1 MSVVR
6 PVSGLQMGSGCW
18 CLYSWWRGA
27 TTAGAQPSG
36 HLCAV
41 LCVQTDT
48 LPLHRTTYQSS
59 HYSRPSIIYIPCS
72 QAAPVPTLANRLL
85 PHRISPSAWPSSQSG
100 GARGGAPWS
109 LVLLTPL
116 WHGDFHPAIIDNTS
130 SQHSTAR
137 YKIASWWPRCPNEWQ
152 KDACKLNWNMS
163 QSRLHLNLHQI
174 RVKYA

>member
-18 CLYSWWRGA
+18 CLYSWWHTA
-27 TTAGAQPSG
+27 TTAGAWPSG

-48 LPLHRTTYQSS
+48 LPLHRATYQSS